1 MYLVL
6 SWKKTLYWISL
17 DISKLFCKT
26 LLFTRKKK
34 DKLEEAIFKSPQIQ
48 TRSKVF
54 FFRLEKKPERRKKNT
69 LVSFHRHHN
78 HPPSPRSETSISKIT
93 RRTRP
98 REKKRRE
105 RSSFK
110 GEERSYFIP
119 IGRNPPPT
127 FLFNSRGIDRPPSPP
142 LPYFPPLP
150 RPPRIPKWK
159 KSLRVPATTRFK
171 RQLYKNNID
180 PGIRRG
186 WRVRDPGFQPSI
198 YIYIHTLVRFLSA
211 REKRWYPTIIERV
224 ASTVSVNGR
233 GRPSRVIFLVSKEYN
248 TESRSFPPPHYG
260 DRFKLA
266 SFMGIWLHRCCTC
279 ACGYFSLFLYLFE
292 GNRWRVEFLWL
303 IRELN
308 VARGDA

>member
-54 FFRLEKKPERRKKNT
+54 FFRLEKKPERRKKKT
-69 LVSFHRHHN
+69 LWSLSIGITIIPPPPAARHQFRKLHGARGHARKKEGNARLSRARREVILFPSGETHHRLFFSIRGESIGLL
-78 HPPSPRSETSISKIT
+78 PLPFPIFLPSPAPQESRN
-93 RRTRP
+93 
-98 REKKRRE
+98 E
-105 RSSFK
+105 RSRFVSRRRHASNVSCIKIILILVFEG
-110 GEERSYFIP
+110 GEEWEILAF
-119 IGRNPPPT
+119 
-127 FLFNSRGIDRPPSPP
+127 SRA
-142 LPYFPPLP
+142 Y
-150 RPPRIPKWK
+150 
-159 KSLRVPATTRFK
+159 
-171 RQLYKNNID
+171 
-180 PGIRRG
+180 
-186 WRVRDPGFQPSI
+186 I
-198 YIYIHTLVRFLSA
+198 YIYTLVRFLSA

>member
-198 YIYIHTLVRFLSA
+198 YIYIYTLLCGFYRRERNVDILRSSKESLPLSL
-211 REKRWYPTIIERV
+211 
-224 ASTVSVNGR
+224 SMGR
-233 GRPSRVIFLVSKEYN
+233 GDLLVWFFLYRRNTTQRAVLFLHRITGTALNSRVSWEFGCIGAARVLAVTSLSFSIFLK
-248 TESRSFPPPHYG
+248 
-260 DRFKLA
+260 
-266 SFMGIWLHRCCTC
+266 GIDGGWN
-279 ACGYFSLFLYLFE
+279 FSDWS
-292 GNRWRVEFLWL
+292 GSWT
-303 IRELN
+303 
-308 VARGDA
+308 

>member
-198 YIYIHTLVRFLSA
+198 YIYIYTLLCGFYRRERNVDILRSSKESLPLSLSMGGGDLLVWFFLYRRNTTQRA
-211 REKRWYPTIIERV
+211 VLFLHRITGT
-224 ASTVSVNGR
+224 ALN
-233 GRPSRVIFLVSKEYN
+233 SRVSWEFGCIGAARVLAVTSLSFSIFLK
-248 TESRSFPPPHYG
+248 
-260 DRFKLA
+260 
-266 SFMGIWLHRCCTC
+266 GIDGGWN
-279 ACGYFSLFLYLFE
+279 FSDWS
-292 GNRWRVEFLWL
+292 GSWT
-303 IRELN
+303 
-308 VARGDA
+308 

>member
-198 YIYIHTLVRFLSA
+198 YIYIYTLLCGFYRRERNVDILRSSKESLPLSLSMGGGDLLVWFFLYRRNTTQRA
-211 REKRWYPTIIERV
+211 VLFLHRITGT
-224 ASTVSVNGR
+224 ALN
-233 GRPSRVIFLVSKEYN
+233 SRVSWEFGCIGAARVLAVTSLSFSIFLKGIDGGWNFSDWS
-248 TESRSFPPPHYG
+248 ES
-260 DRFKLA
+260 
-266 SFMGIWLHRCCTC
+266 WT
-279 ACGYFSLFLYLFE
+279 
-292 GNRWRVEFLWL
+292 
-303 IRELN
+303 
-308 VARGDA
+308 